1 MFLVD
6 FPLNQFID
14 GYLVEDPAP
23 KLRVA
28 MRLLGE
34 RWGRGVM
41 GEQFVQPLANVWV
54 NHGEPQST
62 K

>member
-34 RWGRGVM
+34 R
-41 GEQFVQPLANVWV
+41 
-54 NHGEPQST
+54 
-62 K
+62 